1 MQRVYSVVFI
11 VIKIPSNLSSQ
22 VSQLL
27 FKSDIEIVNELPWEK
42 FNVKRSERQVKEE
55 SSEIPQVNIRKP
67 K

>member
-27 FKSDIEIVNELPWEK
+27 FKSDIEIVNELP
-42 FNVKRSERQVKEE
+42 
-55 SSEIPQVNIRKP
+55 
-67 K
+67 